1 VRRFLLKS
9 SATGIPQYFGAKAT
23 SVTDATQGPC
33 AHDTLHVSAAFAQ
46 VASCASASI
55 CQARAISSNCVFLVR
70 SRVRAAIL
78 RHSTTRSSYLSIH
91 PNSLPSEPCSGE
103 FVPSGVVQNRN
114 RLLPR
119 LPGPHQL
126 AHTFPDLGVAWSRGA
141 SIFGSTREFG
151 DAGPI
156 AKRRPV
162 WRSQRR

>member
-1 VRRFLLKS
+1 MQKPPASRIRLKALSLTILYTRAQPSLKLLHARLGEHLPSARDLLKLRFLGEIARAS
-9 SATGIPQYFGAKAT
+9 RHFA
-23 SVTDATQGPC
+23 
-33 AHDTLHVSAAFAQ
+33 TLHD
-46 VASCASASI
+46 
-55 CQARAISSNCVFLVR
+55 AIFVFG
-70 SRVRAAIL
+70 
-78 RHSTTRSSYLSIH
+78 LSIH

-156 AKRRPV
+156 AKRRLV